1 MKTCLELKGF
11 SSNRFDKIMASVPM
25 WIYLSFQTLFVE
37 WREMV
42 IGSMA
47 LSRRLLKAVVACS
60 L

>member
-1 MKTCLELKGF
+1 MRTCLELKGF
-11 SSNRFDKIMASVPM
+11 SSNRFDKIMAFVPM

-42 IGSMA
+42 TGSMA